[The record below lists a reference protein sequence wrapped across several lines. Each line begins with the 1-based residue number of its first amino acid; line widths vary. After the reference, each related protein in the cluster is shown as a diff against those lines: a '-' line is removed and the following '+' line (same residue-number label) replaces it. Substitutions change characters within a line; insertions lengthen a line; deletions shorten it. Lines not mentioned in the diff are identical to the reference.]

1 MKKIILWSLVA
12 ALIASLAGGA
22 FLWPRKPQVII
33 MSNGTKLTLLGV
45 TYGKHHVAPR
55 MKLANG
61 RSRGG
66 GARMDSTNN
75 TVVIWILQEHKPNQW
90 PNYEL
95 MVYDT
100 ANTACVSAWSRN
112 STQIKDGMEVQGFM
126 LEAYPRWD
134 KKMILRIMSW
144 GSGGQHVS
152 KDQFI
157 ISNPARSSVPQW
169 ATAPLPN
176 TQSDDDLDVTLTKL
190 IANAP
195 LPYNRGNGA
204 PRTDPINRCV
214 QFDFDVQQNS
224 QSATNWRPVRA
235 EISDAAGNQV
245 KGWVNG
251 YHQNGESSVFFQPTL
266 WPDEPAWKLRL
277 EFSRTSGFKDDEIWT
292 VTNLPV
298 QLGSQQ
304 DIWNNW
310 NSEPDK
316 PAFAET
322 TINGTRLK
330 IFPAVQFK
338 DQNQG
343 GDQSVNFIIH
353 ADPDPETDGNRLTL
367 ISVANDQ
374 GRILENRN
382 SSWGGGAYQFGFPNV
397 RNSKTLNVTVALHQS
412 RFVEFT
418 VKPTKASTANGP

>member
-12 ALIASLAGGA
+12 ALIASVAVGA
-22 FLWPRKPQVII
+22 FLWSRKPQVII

-45 TYGKHHVAPR
+45 TYGKHHIA
-55 MKLANG
+55 LANG
-61 RSRGG
+61 RS
-66 GARMDSTNN
+66 ARMDSTND
-75 TVVIWILQEHKPNQW
+75 TVVVWILQEHKPNQW

-144 GSGGQHVS
+144 GNGGQHVS

-157 ISNPARSSVPQW
+157 VSNPARSSAPQW
-169 ATAPLPN
+169 ATAPLPE

-195 LPYNRGNGA
+195 APYNRGNGA

-277 EFSRTSGFKDDEIWT
+277 EFSRTSGFKGDEIWT

-343 GDQSVNFIIH
+343 GDQSVNFIIR
-353 ADPDPETDGNRLTL
+353 ADPDPETNGNRLTL

-382 SSWGGGAYQFGFPNV
+382 SSWGSGTYQFGFPNV